1 MSGHLS
7 NLLLGLGSGAVIAAL
22 AVGVVVTHRAGN
34 VINFAHGAVGAYL
47 ALAYYEF
54 RATGDVV
61 HPLLIPFVPG
71 RFHLLTRPTVASAF
85 IIVML
90 LAALVGALCYLLIFR
105 PLRPAS
111 PLARIVASLGLMT
124 YLIGVMALRF
134 STLSSA
140 TLNIDGPLPS
150 GVVEIAGVRNIADRY
165 WLTVIVVLASLGT
178 WALYRFSNFGLST
191 RASAES
197 ETGAVLAGI
206 SADRIGVLN
215 WMLATMLAGAAMI
228 LAAPITRIEP
238 STTPLLIV
246 AALGAALLGRFRSI
260 GVSAAA
266 GFGIGMLQSELLHA
280 QSEWDWLPAVGLQ
293 QGVPFVL
300 VVSALLLRGDRR
312 IRRGD
317 PVSTITLPAAP
328 EPRRALRVTMLVVLA
343 CGAALLL
350 VGSNWRLGI
359 IASAIAA
366 VITLSVIVLTGFV
379 GQISLA
385 TFALAGIAA
394 FGMVRAQDELGLGFP
409 LAPLLGVSAAVVL
422 GTVAG
427 LPAIRIRGLTLA
439 IVSLAA
445 AVAVEELVFKWRW
458 FTGGLGGSAVEPAR
472 LAGLDFNI
480 QAIGSGYPR
489 AAFGILTLAVLAGS
503 MQLVVNLRR
512 SATGRQWLA
521 VRANERAAEAVGVS
535 AVQVKLS
542 ASAVASLLAGVGG
555 TLLAYQQQFVSAASF
570 GALDSLVVVA
580 IAYLSGIAAPVAA
593 LVAGAITEGGLLTV
607 ALDQFNDDASSY
619 QFALNGLLLMVAAI
633 RFPSGITGA
642 ARSRHAGSGR
652 RRSRGKFKNMPS
664 RT

>member
-22 AVGVVVTHRAGN
+22 AVGVVVTHRASN
-34 VINFAHGAVGAYL
+34 VINFAHAAIGTYL
-47 ALAYYEF
+47 ALVYYEF

-61 HPLLIPFVPG
+61 QPFLIPFVPE
-71 RFHLLTRPTVASAF
+71 RFHLLARPTVASAF

-105 PLRPAS
+105 PLRLAP

-140 TLNIDGPLPS
+140 TLNIDGPLPTNI
-150 GVVEIAGVRNIADRY
+150 VEIAGVRNIADRY
-165 WLTVIVVLASLGT
+165 WLTVIVVLASLAV

-197 ETGAVLAGI
+197 ETGAVLVGI
-206 SADRIGVLN
+206 SADRIGVVN

-238 STTPLLIV
+238 TTTPLLIV
-246 AALGAALLGRFRSI
+246 AALGAALLGQFRSI

-280 QSEWDWLPAVGLQ
+280 QSEWDWLPAIGLQ
-293 QGVPFVL
+293 QGVPFAL
-300 VVSALLLRGDRR
+300 VVLALMLRGDRR

-317 PVSTITLPAAP
+317 LTSNITLPTAP
-328 EPRRALRVTMLVVLA
+328 EPRHAIRITLLVVVT
-343 CGAALLL
+343 CGAAVFLL
-350 VGSNWRLGI
+350 GSHWRLGI
-359 IASAIAA
+359 MLSAIAA

-409 LAPLLGVSAAVVL
+409 VAPLLGVLVAVAV
-422 GTVAG
+422 GTIAG

-439 IVSLAA
+439 IASLAA

-458 FTGGLGGSAVEPAR
+458 FTGGLGGSPVEPAQ
-472 LAGLDFNI
+472 LAGVDFNI

-489 AAFGILTLAVLAGS
+489 AWFGVLTLAILAGS
-503 MQLVVNLRR
+503 MWLVVNLRR

-521 VRANERAAEAVGVS
+521 VRANERAAEAIGIS
-535 AVQVKLS
+535 AVRVKLS
-542 ASAVASLLAGVGG
+542 ANAVAAFLAGVGG

-580 IAYLSGIAAPVAA
+580 IAYLSGIATPIAA
-593 LVAGAITEGGLLTV
+593 LVAGALTEGGLLTV
-607 ALDQFNDDASSY
+607 TLDQFNDDASSY
-619 QFALNGLLLMVAAI
+619 QFALNGLFLIVVAVK
-633 RFPSGITGA
+633 FPSGITGA
-642 ARSRHAGSGR
+642 RPLRT
-652 RRSRGKFKNMPS
+652 RGVSKGMRKNMVVG
-664 RT
+664 T

>member
-22 AVGVVVTHRAGN
+22 AVGVVVTHRASN
-34 VINFAHGAVGAYL
+34 VINFAHGALGTYL

-54 RATGDVV
+54 RASGDVV

-71 RFHLLTRPTVASAF
+71 RFHLLARPTVASAF

-90 LAALVGALCYLLIFR
+90 LAAIVGALCYLLIFR
-105 PLRPAS
+105 PLRLAP

-140 TLNIDGPLPS
+140 TLNIDGPLPTDI
-150 GVVEIAGVRNIADRY
+150 VEIAGVRNIADRY
-165 WLTVIVVLASLGT
+165 WLTAIVVLASLGV

-197 ETGAVLAGI
+197 ETGAVLVGI
-206 SADRIGVLN
+206 SADRIGVVN

-238 STTPLLIV
+238 TTTPLLIV
-246 AALGAALLGRFRSI
+246 AALGAALLGKFQSI

-280 QSEWDWLPAVGLQ
+280 QSEWDWLPAIGLQ
-293 QGVPFVL
+293 QGVPFALVL
-300 VVSALLLRGDRR
+300 LALMLRGDRR

-317 PVSTITLPAAP
+317 LTSNITLPTAP
-328 EPRRALRVTMLVVLA
+328 EPRHAMLITFGVVVIA
-343 CGAALLL
+343 GSAVFLL
-350 VGSNWRLGI
+350 GSNWRLGI
-359 IASAIAA
+359 MLSAIAA

-394 FGMVRAQDELGLGFP
+394 FGMVRAQDDLGLGFP
-409 LAPLLGVSAAVVL
+409 AAPLLGVLVAVAV
-422 GTVAG
+422 GTIAG

-439 IVSLAA
+439 IATLAA

-458 FTGGLGGSAVEPAR
+458 FTGGLGGSPVKPAQFG
-472 LAGLDFNI
+472 GLDFNV

-489 AAFGILTLAVLAGS
+489 AWFGVLTLVVLALS
-503 MQLVVNLRR
+503 MWLVVNLRR

-521 VRANERAAEAVGVS
+521 VRANERAAEAIGIS
-535 AVQVKLS
+535 AVRVKLS
-542 ASAVASLLAGVGG
+542 ANAVAAFLAGVGG

-580 IAYLSGIAAPVAA
+580 IAYLSGIATPIAA
-593 LVAGAITEGGLLTV
+593 LVAGALTEGGLLTV
-607 ALDQFNDDASSY
+607 TLDQFNEDASNY
-619 QFALNGLLLMVAAI
+619 QFALNGLFLIVVAVK
-633 RFPSGITGA
+633 FPSGITGA
-642 ARSRHAGSGR
+642 RKASSRNVRVG
-652 RRSRGKFKNMPS
+652 
-664 RT
+664 T